1 MVKESFQIKRNVK
14 KNRGQT
20 KKLPSY
26 GDTSKETNILREF
39 VLSQSNAENAISLW
53 MDSIGAINMERG
65 DYATID
71 GWDKL
76 RSAIHVNV
84 QNRR

>member
-1 MVKESFQIKRNVK
+1 VK
-14 KNRGQT
+14 KIGTGQNT
-20 KKLPSY
+20 AKTEPEKV
-26 GDTSKETNILREF
+26 LREF